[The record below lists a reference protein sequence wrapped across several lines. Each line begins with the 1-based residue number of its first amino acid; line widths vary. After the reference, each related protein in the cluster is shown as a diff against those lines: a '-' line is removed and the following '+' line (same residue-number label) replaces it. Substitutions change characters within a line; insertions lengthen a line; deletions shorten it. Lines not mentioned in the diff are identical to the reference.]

1 MTRTLPFVSP
11 MYSAPR
17 TARRY
22 RPAHARRGFAADA
35 PARCAIALVCA
46 VLMAGSLFLSWAL
59 GVREGLFLHALDVP
73 VVLQDPLLPNG
84 REAASLA
91 SALQFAGEDADMLD
105 LAYAYIPRE
114 DFYTVNGARFGPS
127 PQNAYAGD
135 PAGLGFYCFAAPVAA
150 GANEYLAAACS
161 ALRARDATGV
171 TAEGLRAYLSSGTP
185 VLVWITTDGEAP
197 RLSAFSWTV
206 PSTGETVTGL
216 ANSHCVVLTALGR
229 TRARIMDPLCGE
241 RTLTAGEFLF
251 MFEKMG
257 SRAVALT

>member
-59 GVREGLFLHALDVP
+59 GVP

-84 REAASLA
+84 CEAASLA

-150 GANEYLAAACS
+150 GANEYLAEAGS
-161 ALRARDATGV
+161 ALRAHDVTGV

-241 RTLTAGEFLF
+241 RTLTAEEFLF